1 MKGSAVLVLY
11 STDIQLHLPSPSEH
25 PRGKVLRCIEEP
37 HSSVKLNEMLAAE
50 ELLKL
55 ILVPATIRQG
65 FGITQL
71 LVIES
76 TLQGTLP
83 RSIQTQ
89 GKITFIQLIKFHI
102 ASPQEQRKWKEDR
115 VMGYDPRQGGVGP
128 SLCDSHR
135 SQERQKPRTLS
146 VYIFTAS

>member
-1 MKGSAVLVLY
+1 MKG
-11 STDIQLHLPSPSEH
+11 
-25 PRGKVLRCIEEP
+25 P
-37 HSSVKLNEMLAAE
+37 HSSGNQNEMQAAE

-55 ILVPATIRQG
+55 ILVPATIRHG

-83 RSIQTQ
+83 GSIQTQ

-102 ASPQEQRKWKEDR
+102 ASPWEQRKWKGDR
-115 VMGYDPRQGGVGP
+115 VMDYDPGQGRAGSG
-128 SLCDSHR
+128 LCDSQH

-146 VYIFTAS
+146 VYIATAS